1 MQKNPLCIFFY
12 NFPCSILYLLGGI
25 IFVFFVPPPVPQI
38 PIFLPSPLSAHN
50 FFTIF
55 HFLTVFTIFTILRW
69 NFLLSIYSHYIMPGW
84 YNHIHMTLAHKTG
97 EGAKWN
103 ASLKPKLWKAAKYQ
117 SLANVLKICVND
129 DDHDFGG
136 CW

>member
-1 MQKNPLCIFFY
+1 MHKILFVIFLQFPLFYLISSRWDNFCIL
-12 NFPCSILYLLGGI
+12 C
-25 IFVFFVPPPVPQI
+25 PPPVPQI

-69 NFLLSIYSHYIMPGW
+69 NFLLSIYSRYIMSGW

-103 ASLKPKLWKAAKYQ
+103 ASLKPKLWEAGKYQ
-117 SLANVLKICVND
+117 SLAHVSKICVND